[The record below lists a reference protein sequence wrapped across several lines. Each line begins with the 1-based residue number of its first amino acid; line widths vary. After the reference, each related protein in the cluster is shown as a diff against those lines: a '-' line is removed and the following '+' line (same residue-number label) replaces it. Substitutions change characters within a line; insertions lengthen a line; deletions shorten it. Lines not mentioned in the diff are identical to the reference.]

1 MRVNTEVIFN
11 IKPYFNIKLE
21 KSSPP
26 RKHPC
31 TQKISSTSSL
41 ELLNSSSWKYLERQ
55 SYSEKKKKN
64 PEQQNW
70 MQFATVKY

>member
-1 MRVNTEVIFN
+1 MSVNREVIFN
-11 IKPYFNIKLE
+11 IKPYFNVKLE

-41 ELLNSSSWKYLERQ
+41 ELLNSSSWEYLERQ
-55 SYSEKKKKN
+55 SYSEKKKN
-64 PEQQNW
+64 PEQQNR